1 MTASQTPLF
10 QPPNGVELVGSSSFR
25 ERRAMA
31 EEQAHEAG
39 LPSFEEELWR
49 YTPIADLDVS
59 KYQLGAPGGSL
70 Y

>member
-1 MTASQTPLF
+1 
-10 QPPNGVELVGSSSFR
+10 
-25 ERRAMA
+25 MA

-70 Y
+70 YESGLTPVSYTHLTLPTKA

>member
-1 MTASQTPLF
+1 
-10 QPPNGVELVGSSSFR
+10 
-25 ERRAMA
+25 MA

-59 KYQLGAPGGSL
+59 KSELVAPGGSL
-70 Y
+70 YESG